1 MSGKCRTQALQLSL
15 LFIVITSFS
24 FMVRTVSYY
33 SARSHSLETP
43 LEPPCVPK
51 KNLVFLKT
59 HKTASSTILN
69 ILYRYGEAHN
79 LTFALPFYDHLG
91 YPQRFKAGFVKNF
104 NKVRPGQF
112 NILCNHMRFYHPEV
126 RKVVPSDSF
135 YFSIVRDPN
144 RLAESSFAYY
154 RFYSPAFR
162 KAKSLDEFAASVESH
177 YKGLELN
184 NHYAHNLM
192 WFDFGHDNNMEDVPG
207 YVDAIIA
214 ELDRIF
220 GLVLVA
226 EYFDE
231 SLILL
236 KEALCWNLED
246 MVYFKLNAR
255 SSNSVAPMD
264 ASTAERLRAWNH
276 LDWTLY
282 NHYNATF
289 WQRVSVYGAQRMER
303 DVAQLRALSHRLASV
318 CLQISNSTGY
328 GASKTMAHAAGTA
341 ELLGYVL
348 KANLSGD
355 DLELC
360 HRMVLPEKQHLAL
373 LQRWQYP
380 KTPPVRKQFK

>member
-1 MSGKCRTQALQLSL
+1 MSSRHRTQALQLSL
-15 LFIVITSFS
+15 LFIVLTSFS
-24 FMVRTVSYY
+24 FMVHTISYY
-33 SARSHSLETP
+33 LTGSHSSQIP
-43 LEPPCVPK
+43 LESPCIPK

-91 YPQRFKAGFVKNF
+91 YPERFKAGYVKNF
-104 NKVRPGQF
+104 DMNRPGQF

-126 RKVVPSDSF
+126 KKVVPSDSF
-135 YFSIVRDPN
+135 YFSIVRDPI

-154 RFYSPAFR
+154 RFYSPAFK
-162 KAKSLDEFAASVESH
+162 KADSLDEFAASAESN

-184 NHYAHNLM
+184 NHYARNLM

-207 YVDAIIA
+207 YVNTILAQ
-214 ELDRIF
+214 LDRIF

-246 MVYFKLNAR
+246 VVYFKLNAR
-255 SSNSVAPMD
+255 SSNSVAPMN
-264 ASTAERLRAWNH
+264 ASTMERLQAWNH
-276 LDWTLY
+276 LDWRLY
-282 NHYNATF
+282 SHYNASF
-289 WQRVSVYGAQRMER
+289 WQRVSNYGTQKMER
-303 DVAQLRALSHRLASV
+303 DVAQLKALSHRLASV
-318 CLQISNSTGY
+318 CLQINNSTGF
-328 GASKTMAHAAGTA
+328 GASKPMAHAAGTA
-341 ELLGYVL
+341 KLLGYVL

-360 HRMVLPEKQHLAL
+360 HRMVLPEKQHLTL
-373 LQRWQYP
+373 LQRRQYP
-380 KTPPVRKQFK
+380 KTPPVGK